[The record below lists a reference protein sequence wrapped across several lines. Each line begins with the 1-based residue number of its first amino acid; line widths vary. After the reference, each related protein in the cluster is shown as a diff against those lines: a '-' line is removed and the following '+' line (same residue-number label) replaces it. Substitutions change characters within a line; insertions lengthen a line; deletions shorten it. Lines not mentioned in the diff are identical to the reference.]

1 MSCHEE
7 LNTLPPFIFKIKK
20 KDSDCLS
27 RQVGKAIAILLSKDQ
42 VLNSKTQYIQNCISI
57 ISIQE
62 DSFERKRRRIQ
73 EGKEEKREEAEL
85 SKRNENKNL
94 EGNISKKRRL
104 SSHGKPA
111 EACKDMTVS
120 EDMADPSAKEVGF
133 SCN

>member
-7 LNTLPPFIFKIKK
+7 LNPQPPLSYLRSRKRIVIVCQDKCVKPLQ
-20 KDSDCLS
+20 SCCL
-27 RQVGKAIAILLSKDQ
+27 KT
-42 VLNSKTQYIQNCISI
+42 VLNSKNKYIQNCISI

-62 DSFERKRRRIQ
+62 DSFERKRKRIQ
-73 EGKEEKREEAEL
+73 EGADEKREEAEL

-111 EACKDMTVS
+111 EACKVMTVS
-120 EDMADPSAKEVGF
+120 EDMADPSAKELGF